1 MTGLPDVM
9 DAESQRTELKKLLL
23 KGKEQGFLLYTE
35 LNDHLPDDI
44 YDTDQFEVVVN
55 MINDMGIEVMDQP
68 PDSDTLLRQ
77 AEPPDEAVVEA
88 AVATAVEPECG
99 RTRDPLGMYLQD
111 MGTEDL
117 LTYEEEIALA
127 KRIVDGLRQR
137 TEAMAACP
145 TTIAEVLR
153 LGERIESGEMHLT
166 DLIAGFVDP
175 KAAEEPVPVMTETPQ
190 HADVDEPALRNELL
204 EPDREEA
211 KARLAQI
218 RKLYNRLIWALDR
231 HGIASVQAQT
241 IRRKLAKAF
250 LAITFVP
257 KQLEHLSA
265 ALRELAGQ
273 ARAQERVIMDLCAAC
288 MAREVF
294 LKTFAG
300 HETDPAWV
308 DSLIGSGR
316 GNTGAL
322 LADAERIHRA
332 QEELRQLESK
342 VGLSIADLKAIN
354 RRMCIGEAKAR
365 RAKNEMTEANLR
377 LVISIAKRYWNR
389 GVPFIDLIQ
398 EGNIGLMRAIDKF
411 EYRRGFRF
419 STYAHWWIRQAIT
432 RSIADQART
441 IRVPVHV
448 FEGLSKLYRTS
459 RAIQQESG
467 REASPAELAQ
477 RMDIPEARIHT
488 LIKFARYTISLET
501 PVGDDEG
508 ERLGNLIEDETT
520 PAPLDSAAYS
530 GLRVGTQA
538 ILDTLSPRE
547 AKILAM
553 RFGIGMNTEHTLEQ
567 VGNQFAVSRERIR
580 QIEAKALRKLRH
592 PDCAK
597 RLLGFIED

>member
-1 MTGLPDVM
+1 ML
-9 DAESQRTELKKLLL
+9 
-23 KGKEQGFLLYTE
+23 TE
-35 LNDHLPDDI
+35 LNDHLPDGI
-44 YDTDQFEVVVN
+44 YDTDQFEAVVD
-55 MINDMGIEVMDQP
+55 MINDMGIEVVDQP
-68 PDSDTLLRQ
+68 PDSYPLLRQ
-77 AEPPDEAVVEA
+77 AEPPDEADVEA
-88 AVATAVEPECG
+88 ALATEVEPG
-99 RTRDPLGMYLQD
+99 PGQTRDPLGMYLQD
-111 MGTEDL
+111 MGTGDL
-117 LTYEEEIALA
+117 LTREDEIALT
-127 KRIVDGLRQR
+127 KRIEDGLCQR
-137 TEAMAACP
+137 TEAVAACP

-175 KAAEEPVPVMTETPQ
+175 EAAEEPVPEMTEALR
-190 HADVDEPALRNELL
+190 HADVDEPALRNGSL
-204 EPDREEA
+204 EPDYEEA

-218 RKLYNRLIWALDR
+218 RTLYNRLIWALNR

-273 ARAQERVIMDLCAAC
+273 ARARERIIMDLCAAC
-288 MAREVF
+288 MTREVF
-294 LKTFAG
+294 LKSFAG

-316 GNTGAL
+316 VNTDVL
-322 LADAERIHRA
+322 LASEERIHRA

-342 VGLSIADLKAIN
+342 VGLSIVDLKAIN

-365 RAKNEMTEANLR
+365 RARNEMTEANLR

-398 EGNIGLMRAIDKF
+398 EGNIGLMRAVDKF
-411 EYRRGFRF
+411 EYRRGFKF

-432 RSIADQART
+432 RCIADQART

-448 FEGLSKLYRTS
+448 FEGFSKLYRTS
-459 RAIQQESG
+459 LAIQQESG

-477 RMDIPEARIHT
+477 RMDVPEARIHT
-488 LIKFARYTISLET
+488 LVKLAKYTISLES
-501 PVGDDEG
+501 PIGDDEDQC
-508 ERLGNLIEDETT
+508 LGNLIEDETT
-520 PAPLDSAAYS
+520 SAPLDSAAYS
-530 GLRVGTQA
+530 ELRAGAQA
-538 ILDTLSPRE
+538 ILETLSPRE

-553 RFGIGMNTEHTLEQ
+553 RFGIGMSTEHTLEQ
-567 VGNQFAVSRERIR
+567 VGNQFAVTRERIR
-580 QIEAKALRKLRH
+580 QLEAKALCKLRH
-592 PDCAK
+592 PDRLK
-597 RLLGFIED
+597 RLRGFLED